1 MIAGSI
7 YMYAGN
13 TVPQGFLQCDGSAVS
28 RTTYADLFA
37 AIGTVYGAGDGSDT
51 FNLPDLSGKV
61 TICTSSQHQLGSTGG
76 SETVTLVA
84 DNLPSHTHEV
94 PQHGHASSLTVTT
107 PSLSHTVSTQ
117 PAFNYSKPSGTRS
130 VGGGSDGNQAR
141 NGSSTLTA
149 TLSTKVGIA
158 NHAATACTK
167 TGSIADSV
175 PYNTDLT
182 GSGNAHN
189 NMQPYLTL
197 MYIIAIG
204 D

>member
-7 YMYAGN
+7 YMYAGS

-28 RTTYADLFA
+28 RTTYADLFD
-37 AIGTVYGAGDGSDT
+37 AIGTVYGSGDGSTT

-61 TICTSSQHQLGSTGG
+61 AISTSSSHQLGSTGG

-84 DNLPSHTHEV
+84 DNLPAHTHEV
-94 PQHGHASSLTVTT
+94 PTHGHNNSLTVTT

-130 VGGGSDGNQAR
+130 VGTGSDGNQAR

-149 TLSTKVGIA
+149 TLSTQVGIA

-167 TGSIADSV
+167 TGSIADSD
-175 PYNTDLT
+175 PFNTST
-182 GSGNAHN
+182 AGSGTAHN
-189 NMQPYLTL
+189 NMQPYLTM
-197 MYIIAIG
+197 MYVIAIG

>member
-84 DNLPSHTHEV
+84 DNLPPHTHEV
-94 PQHGHASSLTVTT
+94 PQHGHSSSLTVKT

-117 PAFNYSKPSGTRS
+117 PAFNYSIPSGTRS

-149 TLSTKVGIA
+149 TLSTQVG
-158 NHAATACTK
+158 N
-167 TGSIADSV
+167 SV
-175 PYNTDLT
+175 PYNTDST
-182 GSGNAHN
+182 GSGSAHN